1 LTPLRIAAW
10 VLTLCIVT
18 TAQAQTNLYR
28 RKITTLPMIKL
39 GESDPRAKALPHYKP
54 SQRSPPAWDP
64 YRWIEP
70 AEQESEK
77 ARPWTL
83 ASGTNITAT
92 LVKFNKLTVIV
103 RLDNDR
109 EASLSRAALDRDGKT
124 FVAKLEKEHEAAR
137 IEAWK
142 KDQEEKADP

>member
-1 LTPLRIAAW
+1 MLRTTIIGIL
-10 VLTLCIVT
+10 VTLAVST
-18 TAQAQTNLYR
+18 LHAQTDLNR

-39 GESDPRAKALPHYKP
+39 GESDPKAKALPHAKP
-54 SQRSPPAWDP
+54 AQRTPPAWDP

-70 AEQESEK
+70 TEQETEK

-92 LVKFNKLTVIV
+92 LVKFNKFTVVV
-103 RLDNDR
+103 RLDSDKEVN
-109 EASLSRAALDRDGKT
+109 LSRATLNDEGKT
-124 FVAKLEKEHEAAR
+124 FIAKLEKDHETAR

-142 KDQEEKADP
+142 KEQEEKKAP